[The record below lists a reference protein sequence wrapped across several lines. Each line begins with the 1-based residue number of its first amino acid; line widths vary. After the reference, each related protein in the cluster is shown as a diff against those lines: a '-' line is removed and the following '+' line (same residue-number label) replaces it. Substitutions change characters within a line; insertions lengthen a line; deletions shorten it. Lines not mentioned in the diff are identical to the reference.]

1 MHVKFVDLAREYQLL
16 APLLHECLER
26 VGQSGHYILGPEVE
40 AFEQEFAR
48 YCGSRH
54 AVAVANGSD
63 ALMLSLFC
71 LGVGA
76 GDEVVTPAN
85 SFIASAWVIARTG
98 ARIVFCDV
106 REDDMNLD
114 PECLKKV
121 VNERT
126 KVIMPVHLTGRV
138 ARMEEIQAIANSCG
152 AKVMEDAA
160 QAVGADR
167 FGKRAGSFGWC
178 AGFSLY
184 PLKNLHG
191 YGDGGV
197 ITCDDDDFAA
207 HLRQYRNHGLKNRDV
222 CEFWGINSRLDELQ
236 AAFLRCKL
244 PRLDE
249 WNQRFQAIARRY
261 QQSLGDHYCLPPWE
275 ESESPVFHRYIIQH
289 PERDKLAEFLLKRGV
304 ETKVNYPI
312 ALHLQPAARE
322 LGYQLGDFPVSERLC
337 ERILSLPMHA
347 QMRDDEV
354 DYVIEQMLAYV
365 PQGQAVV

>member
-1 MHVKFVDLAREYQLL
+1 MQVKFVDLAREYREL

-26 VGQSGHYILGPEVE
+26 VGNSGHYVLGPEVR
-40 AFEQEFAR
+40 AFEEEFAQ

-63 ALMLSLFC
+63 ALMLSLYC
-71 LGVGA
+71 LGVGP
-76 GDEVVTPAN
+76 GDEVICPAN

-114 PECLKKV
+114 PECLARL

-126 KVIMPVHLTGRV
+126 KVIMPVHLTGRI
-138 ARMEEIQAIANSCG
+138 ARMEEIQAIANGCG
-152 AKVMEDAA
+152 ARVMEDAA
-160 QAVGADR
+160 QAVGAER

-184 PLKNLHG
+184 PLKNLHC

-197 ITCDDDDFAA
+197 VTCDDDAFAE

-222 CEFWGINSRLDELQ
+222 CEFWGLNSRLDELQ

-244 PRLDE
+244 PRLDA
-249 WNQRFQAIARRY
+249 WNLRFQEIARRY
-261 QQSLGDHYCLPPWE
+261 GQALGEHYNLPPWDRG
-275 ESESPVFHRYIIQH
+275 ESPVFHRYIIQH
-289 PERDKLAEFLLKRGV
+289 PERDKLSGFLLKNGV

-312 ALHLQPAARE
+312 ALHLQPAAAD
-322 LGYQLGDFPVSERLC
+322 LGYQVGDFPVSERLC

-354 DYVIEQMLAYV
+354 DYVIEQMLAYARLS
-365 PQGQAVV
+365 PAVV